1 MKFSTSNIV
10 HELQPKKMGTWL
22 YQCAEVSISTIT
34 KSISHFLLSSLF
46 WKLYQPSGQDQQNGK
61 HTVNYHPSPSE
72 LISRIQ
78 PLIFLWTPKG
88 FISPEY
94 FLNFFLNL
102 YNPPWLQKSS
112 KLIVSRLLQVQLS
125 QKIESV
131 HFTYAPSK
139 THCQVFIIIPQVGE
153 NSPFPPNS
161 IFWRYFFPQKERG
174 RVTELWSW
182 KN

>member
-1 MKFSTSNIV
+1 MVIPVYRGVYIHYYKIN
-10 HELQPKKMGTWL
+10 LP
-22 YQCAEVSISTIT
+22 
-34 KSISHFLLSSLF
+34 FLLSSLF
-46 WKLYQPSGQDQQNGK
+46 WKLYQPSGQHQQNGK

-102 YNPPWLQKSS
+102 YNPPWLQKNSE
-112 KLIVSRLLQVQLS
+112 LIVSRLLQIQLS

-131 HFTYAPSK
+131 RFYLCPK
-139 THCQVFIIIPQVGE
+139 Q
-153 NSPFPPNS
+153 NSLPGFYHYPL
-161 IFWRYFFPQKERG
+161 G
-174 RVTELWSW
+174 RRQ
-182 KN
+182 